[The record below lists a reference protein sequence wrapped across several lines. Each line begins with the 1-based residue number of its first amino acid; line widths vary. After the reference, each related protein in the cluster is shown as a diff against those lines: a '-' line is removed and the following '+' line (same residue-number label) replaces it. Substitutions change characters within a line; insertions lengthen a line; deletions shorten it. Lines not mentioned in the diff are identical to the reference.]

1 MYRSHF
7 VHSICNSTNVIR
19 GTKISYVYRLAL
31 LCIMVNFLKPNSTLL
46 SIYLAGHNLCPAV
59 LCYDSKLKIIL
70 FTDYSSLFDKP
81 ATLYSLS
88 ILSAYPPNSLN
99 FFRVSS
105 LECRLD
111 QTLDLTKFF
120 S

>member
-19 GTKISYVYRLAL
+19 GTKISYVYRLEL

-59 LCYDSKLKIIL
+59 CCESKLKIIL
-70 FTDYSSLFDKP
+70 FTDYFYFCDKP
-81 ATLYSLS
+81 ASSYSFFS
-88 ILSAYPPNSLN
+88 LSAYPHNSLN